1 MSLPATSN
9 VPGNGFTP
17 GAEELHAIPGR
28 DRRRPDQGPVMH
40 CLLIPTEMGI
50 LILVM
55 FVVAVTVGGVVLAV
69 ALGASRSRRQA
80 QLPPSYYPN
89 YPQMPGNPPNGAHPY
104 PGYPSDPRA
113 AQQPGYPPQ
122 AQPGWD
128 PRNGY
133 PPAAPYGQTPYPQ
146 GGTPQA
152 EQPST
157 QPDQPG
163 REDPR
168 AE

>member
-1 MSLPATSN
+1 
-9 VPGNGFTP
+9 
-17 GAEELHAIPGR
+17 
-28 DRRRPDQGPVMH
+28 MH

-50 LILVM
+50 LIMLM

-69 ALGASRSRRQA
+69 ALGASPSRRNA

-89 YPQMPGNPPNGAHPY
+89 YPQMPGSLPNGAHPY
-104 PGYPSDPRA
+104 PGYPADPRA

-152 EQPST
+152 EQSST

-163 REDPR
+163 RKDPR